1 MSLFGGID
9 IVLKN
14 KKPLEEGEDE
24 KATAVEEPKPKDL
37 LQLSSLPHVVKSMFH
52 L

>member
-14 KKPLEEGEDE
+14 KKPLEEEEDE
-24 KATAVEEPKPKDL
+24 KATAVDEPKPKDL
-37 LQLSSLPHVVKSMFH
+37 LQLSSLPRV